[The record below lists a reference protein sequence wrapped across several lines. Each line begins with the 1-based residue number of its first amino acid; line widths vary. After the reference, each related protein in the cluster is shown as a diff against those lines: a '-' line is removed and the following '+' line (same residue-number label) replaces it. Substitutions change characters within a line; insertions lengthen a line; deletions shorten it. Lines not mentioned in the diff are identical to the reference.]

1 MKNELISIGKMAE
14 INQTTIATLRLYDK
28 IGLLHPRYVDSETG
42 YRYYDIQQNAR
53 LDMIAYM
60 KELGMSLAEIE
71 NVLKKEDITLIEDI
85 LARKNEQIHQQ
96 IRELNARHDAV
107 TRAISSI
114 ERYRKS
120 PRTGT
125 ISLEY
130 IDRRYIWA
138 IPCTTNFYAKGIRSY
153 EEVLI
158 ELRRELIANGIS
170 QFHSYNT
177 GTSILMEHFV
187 EENFVPHKAF
197 VFSDK
202 KFGTNENGIAIIDS
216 GMFACIYLDNYD
228 KELDY
233 AKKLL
238 AFCKEQQYTIAGDYL
253 CEVLTEFNV
262 FDSGHRNM
270 FMRLQVPVS
279 FPYISQC
286 DSLS

>member
-28 IGLLHPRYVDSETG
+28 IGLLHPRYVDPETG

-60 KELGMSLAEIE
+60 KELGMSLSEIE
-71 NVLKKEDITLIEDI
+71 YVLKKEDITLIEDI
-85 LARKNEQIHQQ
+85 LAKKNEQIHQQ

-107 TRAISSI
+107 TRSISSI

-125 ISLEY
+125 ILLEY
-130 IDRRYIWA
+130 IDQRFIWA
-138 IPCTTNFYAKGIRSY
+138 IPCNTNFYAKGLRSY

-158 ELRRELIANGIS
+158 ELRRKLMANGIS

-177 GTSILMEHFV
+177 GTSILMENFLK
-187 EENFVPHKAF
+187 ENFLPDKAF
-197 VFSDK
+197 IFSEK
-202 KFGTNENGIAIIDS
+202 RFKNTPNEQFIIDS
-216 GMFACIYLDNYD
+216 GMYACIYLDDYE
-228 KELDY
+228 KEIEY

-238 AFCKEQQYTIAGDYL
+238 EFCQKQNYIISGDYL

-270 FMRLQVPVS
+270 FMRLQIPVS
-279 FPYISQC
+279 FPY
-286 DSLS
+286 